1 MKLKMKKF
9 IPFFGLFMIS
19 NEVMANDVNIVPSSD
34 VNIVGSKRKG
44 NITLHSN
51 GRILPRN
58 DVNIVGIPNNNN
70 SSNIS
75 QNRSAVISDDK
86 LWPHGLVYWEISN
99 DFSYSEKL
107 EIKNAMAEIE
117 SVSSVRFFKRYPE
130 GTRIKLSFNHDY
142 REYHDSYGNKIN
154 PRHRDAYHND
164 YVYFNKSNSFSSKIG
179 KQRGKQ
185 NINLMGFPQMGKA
198 VIMHEIMHALGFEH
212 EQSRHDSDQ
221 YVIIHWENIPKEHK
235 DNYEKLSDFYSRFG
249 SYDYDSIMH
258 YDSTGYGYGC
268 SMTSTRGTSL
278 EYKLK

>member
-1 MKLKMKKF
+1 MLCKNHLL
-9 IPFFGLFMIS
+9 GGH
-19 NEVMANDVNIVPSSD
+19 MAND

-44 NITLHSN
+44 NITLHSNGRILPRNNVIIEGITLHSN

-117 SVSSVRFFKRYPE
+117 SVSSIRFFKRYPE

-198 VIMHEIMHALGFEH
+198 LIMHEIMHALGFEH
-212 EQSRHDSDQ
+212 EQSRHDRDQ

-258 YDSTGYGYGC
+258 YDSTGYGYV
-268 SMTSTRGTSL
+268 
-278 EYKLK
+278 K